1 MKSTSANTVSFLALG
16 VALGALLVTV
26 LTPGSIGEPGPAGS
40 NGLPGSNG
48 SNGQPGSQGSTG
60 LPGSQGADGVDGKTP
75 YVGDNGNWWI
85 GETDSGVSAS
95 GANASQIP
103 LPNVDLALSA
113 RETQLYNEYLVI
125 PFTTPEEKLT
135 YAQNLIATEGF
146 VGISTASQLI
156 NMTDIDGK
164 YVLLNDITFATNLL
178 WSPINFN
185 GTGSVDNYFSGILD
199 GAGFFIAN
207 LHYQSLDFSQA
218 FSKFGLFEGLNEATV
233 RHLYIN
239 DFNIF
244 SINNESRSEDEVG
257 SLAGFAISSDIYNIN
272 MTNTLVSG
280 NNYIGGLIGSIVDST
295 VRFITANLIRVW
307 GQNRIGGLF
316 GNMMN
321 TDLTK
326 VNIKTILY
334 GSNVYQGG
342 ITGSST
348 HSFFAFIDVET
359 ELTPSNNPLVNA
371 RFDIGGVIGNS
382 QHDRLFR
389 VTTTGLMEFI
399 PIETNFVLVNVGGV
413 IGYGNN
419 IVLGYVENKTNIN
432 IFMDETDYEVSI
444 NSIGGVIG
452 SVGTGTLNTVM
463 NSGSVAIY
471 PPENGLDTDYYL
483 NSQEKPVEYIGGI
496 IGYVYG
502 SMNLKYVVNTGL
514 VVGIVEVG
522 GIIGSTGIP
531 IFYLQQLI
539 VIDQSANFGSVGG
552 YTLVGGLMG
561 ISDIRTNLIVANFM
575 NYGNITA
582 NYIVGGLFGLI
593 SLFQGIKVQI
603 INAYNRGVVTALDYG
618 VGGLIGVVAPENPNF
633 EFPILGEVHI
643 YNSFNVGLVRA
654 LNLGQAN
661 TDFEDFA
668 GGSIIGFRYILT
680 YMYGVSYTP
689 QITSYEETIYD
700 TDTSSYIET
709 DKTIELDL
717 PGVGNGNNTDMNMIH
732 NPQYLF
738 NPDLFIYQ
746 TAWNFS
752 TIWAAD
758 DNRLDGLPY
767 LQFLD
772 TLPIDVI

>member
-1 MKSTSANTVSFLALG
+1 VVLNSIMLKLGGEKGIFMNKQFSNIFSG
-16 VALGALLVTV
+16 VAILISLIAISLS
-26 LTPGSIGEPGPAGS
+26 LTNQGPAGQI
-40 NGLPGSNG
+40 GSNG
-48 SNGQPGSQGSTG
+48 SQGPSGNPGEDGST
-60 LPGSQGADGVDGKTP
+60 P
-75 YVGDNGNWWI
+75 YIGDNGNWWI

-113 RETQLYNEYLVI
+113 RETQLYNESLVI

-164 YVLLNDITFATNLL
+164 YVLLNDITFAPNFL

-233 RHLYIN
+233 RHLYLN

-272 MTNTLVSG
+272 LTNTLVSG

-334 GSNVYQGG
+334 GSNLYQGG

-463 NSGSVAIY
+463 NSGSVAVY

-483 NSQEKPVEYIGGI
+483 NSQETPVEYIGGI

-603 INAYNRGVVTALDYG
+603 INSYNRGVVTALDYG
-618 VGGLIGVVAPENPNF
+618 VGGLIGGVAPEIPNF
-633 EFPILGEVHI
+633 EFPIFGEVHI

-700 TDTSSYIET
+700 TDTNSYIQT